1 MDTKKS
7 NFADFLEQGL
17 LYLKKRYFNNSLECG
32 QRDTMRNVL
41 IVDDEPS
48 LLLSIESGF
57 ENQQERFSV
66 ITAGNGQEA
75 LKALELNKID
85 LVITDLRMPVMDG
98 FTLLAA
104 MSHKYPEIPNVV
116 MSAFG
121 TPKMEDQLKSLGT
134 FQFLDKPLDFDAL
147 EECITS
153 ALDTLD
159 EQKGS
164 ISGLSLANFL
174 QLIEAEQ
181 KTCSLSVFNSSA
193 NKGTF
198 HFFSGKIL
206 DASTGNLTA
215 DKAVIEMV
223 TWDNVKINLHELQ
236 TESNECKIHS
246 ELMLLLMEGAQQ
258 KDETEASLSSFD
270 EIMEGF
276 DKLESKTENDS
287 GTRPKGDY
295 MAGLKEILKEMAD
308 EMDGVLSI
316 QITGMD
322 GITVAVHNPTGAD
335 VDAFSAKFAMVMKL
349 VDRSLEGI
357 GNLGDFEENLVQSQ
371 NAWILTRF
379 VGEQFYVGIVVSRD
393 GTLGNVRLVA
403 GKYQERLRKAL

>member
-1 MDTKKS
+1 
-7 NFADFLEQGL
+7 
-17 LYLKKRYFNNSLECG
+17 
-32 QRDTMRNVL
+32 MRNVL

-57 ENQQERFSV
+57 ESQQERFAV
-66 ITAGNGQEA
+66 ITASNGQEA
-75 LKALELNKID
+75 LNVLQSEKID
-85 LVITDLRMPVMDG
+85 LVITDLQMPVMDG
-98 FTLLAA
+98 FGLLAA
-104 MSHKYPEIPNVV
+104 MSRRYPEIPNVV

-121 TPKMEDQLKSLGT
+121 TPTIEEQLKSLGT

-147 EECITS
+147 EDCITT

-164 ISGLSLANFL
+164 ITGLSLANFL

-181 KTCSLSVFNSSA
+181 KTCTLSVFDSTA
-193 NKGTF
+193 KKGTCHF
-198 HFFSGKIL
+198 HSGKIL
-206 DASTGNLTA
+206 DACTGDLRA
-215 DKAVIEMV
+215 DDAVIEMV
-223 TWDNVKINLHELQ
+223 SWDKVKIGLQ
-236 TESNECKIHS
+236 DLQIESKKCKIKA
-246 ELMLLLMEGAQQ
+246 ELMLLLMEGARH
-258 KDETEASLSSFD
+258 KDETEASISSFD

-276 DKLESKTENDS
+276 EKLEADKDVGSWNTTE
-287 GTRPKGDY
+287 GGY

-316 QITGMD
+316 QVTGMD

-349 VDRSLEGI
+349 IDRSVEGLN
-357 GNLGDFEENLVQSQ
+357 NLGDFEENLVQSQ

-379 VGEQFYVGIVVSRD
+379 VGEQFYMGIVVSRD

-403 GKYQERLRKAL
+403 GKYQERLRKSL

>member
-1 MDTKKS
+1 
-7 NFADFLEQGL
+7 
-17 LYLKKRYFNNSLECG
+17 
-32 QRDTMRNVL
+32 MRNVL

-57 ENQQERFSV
+57 ENQQERFAV
-66 ITAGNGQEA
+66 ITAGNGLEA
-75 LKALELNKID
+75 LEVLKRHEID

-104 MSHKYPEIPNVV
+104 MTHKHPEIPNIV

-121 TPKMEDQLKSLGT
+121 TPKMETQLKSLGT
-134 FQFLDKPLDFDAL
+134 FQFLDKPLNFEAL

-164 ISGLSLANFL
+164 ISGLSLSNFL
-174 QLIEAEQ
+174 QLLQAEQ
-181 KTCSLSVFNSSA
+181 KTCTLSVFDNSA
-193 NKGTF
+193 KKGML
-198 HFFSGKIL
+198 HFLAGKIL
-206 DASTGNLTA
+206 NASTGKLTA
-215 DKAVIEMV
+215 DEAVIEMV
-223 TWDNVKINLHELQ
+223 TWNNVKISLHELKE
-236 TESNECKIHS
+236 ESNECKIQS

-258 KDETEASLSSFD
+258 KDETEATLSSFD

-276 DKLESKTENDS
+276 HKLESETEDDS
-287 GTRPKGDY
+287 GNSTKGDH

-316 QITGMD
+316 QVTGMD
-322 GITVAVHNPTGAD
+322 GITIAVHNPTGTD

-349 VDRSLEGI
+349 IDKSVEGI

-379 VGEQFYVGIVVSRD
+379 IGKQFYVGVVVSRD